1 MSEIEEI
8 ESRVLNISKKIA
20 SIVDPEEWNL
30 PNCSA
35 TDNYFEQPPAKVFL
49 KNLET
54 SKTILLA
61 IASGIEL
68 LILLLTFL
76 QWYQIWKKVSSEHR
90 QDRLYYLIS
99 LFPVASL
106 CSYIGMLAPRT
117 ALVLNSVGV
126 LYALMCLAVLIS
138 LVRHL
143 FGSRKACST
152 ALTYDQKQINIQSPP
167 CCCCCKFLPE
177 FASTEK
183 NLRRLEWLVLQAPVI
198 RAAVVVFN
206 IAAVAEYR
214 EHSHVFLQIS
224 EIASIASL
232 LFAIFGTHTMARLIG
247 AKLADYGFMTIFRAV
262 DITLLFI
269 TAQQPL
275 IFENLVRFSIIRCG
289 PLLSAL
295 DNARFICNFLIICQ
309 MFLLSLL
316 ITIRVTPNRS
326 ALFDKVNETGLKF
339 QEKVGEQTSLR
350 IDSYDA

>member
-1 MSEIEEI
+1 MSELEEI
-8 ESRVLNISKKIA
+8 ESRVLNKSKKIA

-35 TDNYFEQPPAKVFL
+35 TETYFEQP
-49 KNLET
+49 
-54 SKTILLA
+54 KTILLA

-68 LILLLTFL
+68 LIFLLTFL

-99 LFPVASL
+99 LFPVASS

-143 FGSRKACST
+143 FGSREACST

-183 NLRRLEWLVLQAPVI
+183 NLRRLEWLVLQAPII
-198 RAAVVVFN
+198 RAAVVFFN
-206 IAAVAEYR
+206 IAAVAEHR
-214 EHSHVFLQIS
+214 EHSHVYLQII
-224 EIASIASL
+224 EVASISSVL
-232 LFAIFGTHTMARLIG
+232 LAIFGTQTMARLTG

-262 DITLLFI
+262 DITLVLI
-269 TAQQPL
+269 TSQQPL
-275 IFENLVRFSIIRCG
+275 IFDGLVLFNVIRCG
-289 PLLSAL
+289 PLLSAH
-295 DNARFICNFLIICQ
+295 DNARCNFI
-309 MFLLSLL
+309 LL
-316 ITIRVTPNRS
+316 IEKLHVSYFDFRAPSNR
-326 ALFDKVNETGLKF
+326 
-339 QEKVGEQTSLR
+339 
-350 IDSYDA
+350 